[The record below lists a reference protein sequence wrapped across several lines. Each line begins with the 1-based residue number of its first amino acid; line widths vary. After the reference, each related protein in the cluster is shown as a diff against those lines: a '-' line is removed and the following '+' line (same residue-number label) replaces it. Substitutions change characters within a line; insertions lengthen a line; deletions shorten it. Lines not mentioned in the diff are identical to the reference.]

1 MLGEV
6 ESNALKARYAITI
19 SFYCIIFQ
27 KFCDQ
32 RKAQCQMNGIAN
44 QNKGSQIRYVIEKL
58 IQRHKKVK
66 TRQNAFLKNS
76 SGEKYLEAMPTK
88 EIS

>member
-1 MLGEV
+1 MGLQTKNIG
-6 ESNALKARYAITI
+6 
-19 SFYCIIFQ
+19 
-27 KFCDQ
+27 
-32 RKAQCQMNGIAN
+32 CQIWYG
-44 QNKGSQIRYVIEKL
+44 IEKL
-58 IQRHKKVK
+58 IQRHKNVK